1 MESAASTVTTLRT
14 PDTSTRAQWPVR
26 TTMLSTPLI
35 VTVLSLQAM
44 VRFSST
50 PDTLMLPPGGAV
62 ETVAAELVG
71 ADPGWVVEVGAVGVG
86 VALVRRVGEVNGP
99 ADVLAVL
106 GLPGGASVRETRL
119 LATMA
124 TPATTRPTT
133 SKPSA
138 IHPNRMPAELFG
150 GSP

>member
-62 ETVAAELVG
+62 ETVAAELVNHRSLSEHIQVS
-71 ADPGWVVEVGAVGVG
+71 A
-86 VALVRRVGEVNGP
+86 ALVSNG
-99 ADVLAVL
+99 LANIEA
-106 GLPGGASVRETRL
+106 GAYALRSHSIHIDAGAAQSVVTFTD
-119 LATMA
+119 AVVA
-124 TPATTRPTT
+124 Q
-133 SKPSA
+133 
-138 IHPNRMPAELFG
+138 F
-150 GSP
+150 